1 MEPSV
6 IWVVRMLFTPCC
18 QRDSGKMNVVV
29 EPLFSF
35 ISGIEAVV
43 TNVEPARGWLGS
55 VWGGRDE
62 GGRCDNSALEK

>member
-1 MEPSV
+1 M
-6 IWVVRMLFTPCC
+6 
-18 QRDSGKMNVVV
+18 DVVV

-43 TNVEPARGWLGS
+43 TNVEPGRGWLGS

-62 GGRCDNSALEK
+62 GGRCNSSALEK